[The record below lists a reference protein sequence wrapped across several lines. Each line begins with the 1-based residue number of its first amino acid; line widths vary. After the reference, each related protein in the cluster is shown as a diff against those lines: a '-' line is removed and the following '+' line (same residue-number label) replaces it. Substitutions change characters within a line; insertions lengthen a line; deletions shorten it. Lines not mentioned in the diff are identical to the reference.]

1 MWYDSFTQLRNER
14 SPLNKNKMN
23 DNSFFSIDRLI
34 EFGMG
39 MTVAQQ
45 MVQSMN
51 HSMSNMHVPGAM
63 NLTEKV
69 NSIFFYVIIDGS
81 EAGPFSEKEL
91 TLLIANKKVVK
102 ETYVWMPS
110 LSDWKMA
117 EQIPEVLKLVALA
130 PPHFNKKQ

>member
-1 MWYDSFTQLRNER
+1 
-14 SPLNKNKMN
+14 MN

-51 HSMSNMHVPGAM
+51 HSMSNMHVPSAM

-130 PPHFNKKQ
+130 PPPFNKK

>member
-23 DNSFFSIDRLI
+23 DNSFFSIDRLV

-130 PPHFNKKQ
+130 PPPFNK